1 MRNIKV
7 KTVTVGVNFSTSAM
21 LYVNRKKVEG
31 EIKPFG
37 CKSAAIQNVIML
49 ASKQG
54 FITDDE
60 RLMLEKR
67 YNV

>member
-1 MRNIKV
+1 MRSIKV
-7 KTVTVGVNFSTSAM
+7 KTVTVGMNFATCAM

-31 EIKPFG
+31 DIKPFG
-37 CKSAAIQNVIML
+37 YKSAAIENVVML

-54 FITDDE
+54 FITNEE
-60 RLMLEKR
+60 RLMLGKR